1 MINGEWN
8 KTQNDAPFLAFYDM
22 QAVTFIL
29 PDETKT
35 CRSRDCS
42 GLLLYPINPHRVSQ
56 AKWFQ
61 FQNLFTS
68 RKKYRIWNKNNS
80 TCCNPTTYKESS
92 HSSLILVTSYDMP

>member
-1 MINGEWN
+1 MAHRQPWSFRAQLKRNSNAKCKKNIHVQQQKTNMINGEWN

-56 AKWFQ
+56 AK
-61 FQNLFTS
+61 
-68 RKKYRIWNKNNS
+68 
-80 TCCNPTTYKESS
+80 
-92 HSSLILVTSYDMP
+92 